1 MEKKTEEKQPE
12 AERRIPLAGVD
23 QVALFGSQDAY
34 LKLFQRELGVQLVA
48 RGAQLLLRGQVDAVE
63 LAEQALSELISMVGS
78 GAPLTANDVATVIGL
93 VKSSSVVAA
102 AEPATLEAERRQ
114 PLPVVLMAHRGPI
127 RPRSEG
133 QARYVRLVADSDIVF
148 AIGPAGTGK
157 TYLAVAMAV
166 AHLQAREVERI
177 ILARPA
183 VEAGESLG
191 FLPGDLKE
199 KVDPYLRP
207 LYDAL
212 YDMLPAEKLRRYLEV
227 GVIEIVPLA
236 YMRGR
241 TLNHAFVILDE
252 AQNSTALQ
260 MKMFLT
266 RLGVGSKAI
275 VTGDITQIDLPASSE
290 SGLVQ
295 IQQVVRGIEGIAFA
309 YLSEQDVVRHRLVR
323 DIIRAYDNF
332 QARVQGERGAERS
345 DG

>member
-1 MEKKTEEKQPE
+1 METKTEETQE
-12 AERRIPLAGVD
+12 QTVRRIPLPGVD
-23 QVALFGSQDAY
+23 QVALFGSQDAH
-34 LKLFQRELGVQLVA
+34 LKLMQREFGVELVA
-48 RGAQLLLRGQVDAVE
+48 RGAQLLVRGSARGVAQV
-63 LAEQALSELISMVGS
+63 EQVLSELLKLLERG
-78 GAPLTANDVATVIGL
+78 GAVTLHDVNTVVGL
-93 VKSSSVVAA
+93 VKSSAL
-102 AEPATLEAERRQ
+102 AELEPSPAVEARE
-114 PLPVVLMAHRGPI
+114 PLPVVLMSHRGPI

-133 QARYVRLVADSDIVF
+133 QARYLRLVADNDIVF

-157 TYLAVAMAV
+157 TYLAVALAV

-199 KVDPYLRP
+199 KVAPYLRP

-212 YDMLPAEKLRRYLEV
+212 YDMLPAEKLRRFLEV

-266 RLGVGSKAI
+266 RLGLGSKAI
-275 VTGDITQIDLPASSE
+275 VTGDITQIDLPASAE

-295 IQQVVRGIEGIAFA
+295 IQHVVAGIEGIAFA
-309 YLSEQDVVRHRLVR
+309 YLTDQDVVRHRLVR
-323 DIIRAYDNF
+323 EIIRAYDNF
-332 QARVQGERGAERS
+332 QAKTQRERGGGDAN
-345 DG
+345 G